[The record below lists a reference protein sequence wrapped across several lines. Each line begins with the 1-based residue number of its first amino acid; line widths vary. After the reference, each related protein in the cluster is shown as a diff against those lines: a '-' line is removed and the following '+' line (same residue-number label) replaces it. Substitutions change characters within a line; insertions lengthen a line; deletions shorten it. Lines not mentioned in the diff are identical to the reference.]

1 MKKILLFACIILLC
15 FAVYVLIWMFSSF
28 DRPGTAD
35 NAQIDIGSSERFTQ
49 EEIESAADLVVSEF
63 GFLNS
68 ELIYLWYDESISD
81 LKIENSYL
89 DLDRDSTIIFFST
102 IVVSELGGPG
112 FLSPGTMEDIGWV
125 LVKEA
130 QSGEWE
136 LLMAGFSGFHF

>member
-1 MKKILLFACIILLC
+1 MDFGIVAILYYCDEVASGLKKILLFACIILLC
-15 FAVYVLIWMFSSF
+15 LAVYVFIWMFSSI

-35 NAQIDIGSSERFTQ
+35 NVQIDIGSSERFTQ

-89 DLDRDSTIIFFST
+89 DLDRDSTIIFSLQLLS
-102 IVVSELGGPG
+102 VNWEALVS
-112 FLSPGTMEDIGWV
+112 FLPVRWKI
-125 LVKEA
+125 L
-130 QSGEWE
+130 
-136 LLMAGFSGFHF
+136 AGY

>member
-15 FAVYVLIWMFSSF
+15 LVVCVFIWMFSSF

-35 NAQIDIGSSERFTQ
+35 SVQVDIGSSERFTQ

-68 ELIYLWYDESISD
+68 ELIYLWYDEVISN
-81 LKIENSYL
+81 LKIESSYL

-102 IVVSELGGPG
+102 IIVSELGGPG
-112 FLSPGTMEDIGWV
+112 FLSPGAMEDIGWV
-125 LVKEA
+125 LIRDA

-136 LLMAGFSGFHF
+136 LLMAGFAGFHF